1 VIINSIESLE
11 LIVSEKKVMDD
22 GLKISLSIQL
32 IFEGPK
38 KNRRFQ
44 LDE

>member
-1 VIINSIESLE
+1 MIINSIESLE

-22 GLKISLSIQL
+22 GLKTFLSIQL
-32 IFEGPK
+32 IFEAPK